1 MVAHPNECR
10 MNREEALAEI
20 LLIETDVSDFSDS
33 EFKPSVSEETEEEEE
48 EN

>member
-1 MVAHPNECR
+1 MVAHPDKRR

-33 EFKPSVSEETEEEEE
+33 EFEPSVSEETEEEEK